1 MNQFEGFITKHN
13 LPKYRLNQ
21 LEQQYYRNCIED
33 WDSLSTFPLDIR
45 EKLKEEVPIFSLH
58 NTQCIT
64 SKDGKSEKLLAYTV
78 DSKAVEAVLMKS
90 DKRITVCI
98 SCMSGC
104 PVGCLFCSTGQMG
117 YYRSLTTREIVDQV
131 MYFKRKLYKQK
142 EDITNVVFMGMGEP
156 MLNLDSVL
164 QAIDILV
171 DKMGM
176 SVRHITVSTSG
187 YIPQLK
193 KFMKVNR
200 GVKIAI
206 SLHAPNQEIR
216 EKIMPTVAKV
226 YPLDSLM
233 KTLIEYQKKTNK
245 RITYEYTMMDGVND
259 SKENAEELSTLLKH
273 QLCLVNLIR
282 YNDSMSDEF
291 KKSSSKKIRD
301 FQNILTKNGI
311 NNTLRHSYG
320 NDIYAACG
328 QLATIKAKS
337 E

>member
-21 LEQQYYRNCIED
+21 LEQQYYRNCIKN

-45 EKLKEEVPIFSLH
+45 EELKEEVPIFSLH
-58 NTQCIT
+58 NTQCVI
-64 SKDGKSEKLLAYTV
+64 SKDGKSEKLLAYTM
-78 DSKAVEAVLMKS
+78 DNKAVEAVLMKS

-117 YYRSLTTREIVDQV
+117 YYRCLTTREIIDQV
-131 MYFKRKLYKQK
+131 MYFKRKLYKEK
-142 EDITNVVFMGMGEP
+142 KDITNVVFMGMGEP
-156 MLNLDSVL
+156 MLNLDNVL
-164 QAIDILV
+164 QAIDILA
-171 DKMGM
+171 DKIGM

-193 KFMKVNR
+193 KFMKANR
-200 GVKIAI
+200 GVKTAI

-216 EKIMPTVAKV
+216 EKIMPTVAKA

-233 KTLIEYQKKTNK
+233 KTLIDYQKKTNK
-245 RITYEYTMMDGVND
+245 RITYEYTMIDGIND
-259 SKENAEELSTLLKH
+259 STENAEELSKLLRH
-273 QLCLVNLIR
+273 QLCLVNLIK

-291 KKSSSKKIRD
+291 KKSSSKRIKD

-328 QLATIKAKS
+328 QLATIKTKS